1 VKKWKSVHVAIAANR
16 LPVGHHLFAHL
27 PESLQ
32 AVARHQHQEMN
43 ALPAVEDQI
52 VQELHVKFPKVVKS
66 AIHAGLG
73 PHHKNA
79 INREYVHVSLNQIFL
94 KM

>member
-1 VKKWKSVHVAIAANR
+1 VVAR
-16 LPVGHHLFAHL
+16 HLVARHL
-27 PESLQ
+27 ESLLT
-32 AVARHQHQEMN
+32 VDRLRHARHQHLEMN

-52 VQELHVKFPKVVKS
+52 AQALHVKFPRVVKS